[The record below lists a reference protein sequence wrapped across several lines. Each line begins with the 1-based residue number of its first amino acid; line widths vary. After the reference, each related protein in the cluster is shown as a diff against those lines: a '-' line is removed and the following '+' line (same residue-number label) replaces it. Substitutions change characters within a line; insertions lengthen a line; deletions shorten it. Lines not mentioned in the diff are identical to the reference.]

1 VDTQHK
7 NNPGAAAILSF
18 IFSGLG
24 QLYNGQILRGLW
36 IIFFSVVSI
45 LVFTGGAILV
55 GFAFMEKRIFP
66 GQIFFGAA
74 LLLVSLVAICILGI
88 YSIVDAYQSA
98 QKK

>member
-7 NNPGAAAILSF
+7 NNPGAAAVLSF

-24 QLYNGQILRGLW
+24 QLYNGQIFKGLW
-36 IIFFSVVSI
+36 IIFFAAVSLLI
-45 LVFTGGAILV
+45 FTAGAILV
-55 GFAFMEKRIFP
+55 GFAFMGKRVFP
-66 GQIFFGAA
+66 AQILFGTA
-74 LLLVSLVAICILGI
+74 LLLVSLAAICILGI